1 MSHMKTKWRWIQNM
15 EVGFRQQEPRI
26 LIDTIA
32 LKKKT
37 EKKKTERKKEKE
49 KLLRL
54 WMNMYV
60 TIYCIF
66 FWFRFTS

>member
-1 MSHMKTKWRWIQNM
+1 M

-37 EKKKTERKKEKE
+37 EKKKDRKKERKGKAAQTMNE
-49 KLLRL
+49 YVRHHLL
-54 WMNMYV
+54 Y
-60 TIYCIF
+60 F
-66 FWFRFTS
+66 FSGFALLVKIE